1 MTSASLFLLV
11 PKETSMAS
19 PAPPVTLRGVM
30 PALVTPF
37 DAQGRIDFDAFG
49 RLLAKL
55 RADGVKGW
63 VPCGSTG
70 EYNALTA
77 QERVSVLEYVA
88 DFASDQEVLIAG
100 TNGGSTAEVIEHSK
114 RAYDIGYRNVLL
126 SSPYY
131 ATPAPDELIAHYRS
145 VLDAVDVNIMLY
157 NYPPKV
163 GVEVGLEILDAF
175 VDEPRVLGIKESSG
189 SLLRAIDIRARYGD
203 RYQLSNGSDD
213 QTVDFYLWGATSWIC
228 GPANCMARA
237 CVDLVDTI
245 ERGEW
250 LAARD
255 KMMVI
260 YGAMSSLES
269 GKFVQ
274 KVKYGCEL
282 AGTPVGAC
290 RKPLLELSPD
300 EKASFAKALA
310 PVLG

>member
-1 MTSASLFLLV
+1 MKL
-11 PKETSMAS
+11 K
-19 PAPPVTLRGVM
+19 GVM

-37 DAQGRIDFDAFG
+37 NDQGKIDFYRFEK
-49 RLLAKL
+49 LLTKL
-55 RADGVKGW
+55 RDDGVKGW

-77 QERVSVLEYVA
+77 DERLSVLQFVA
-88 DFASDQEVLIAG
+88 EFANKDELLIAG
-100 TNGGSTAEVIEHSK
+100 TNAGSTWEVIEHTK
-114 RAYDIGYRNVLL
+114 RARDAGYGTVLL
-126 SSPYY
+126 SAPFY

-145 VLDAVDVNIMLY
+145 VLDAVDVEIVLY

-163 GVEVGLEILDAF
+163 GVEVGMAVLEAF
-175 VDEPRVLGIKESSG
+175 ADEPRVIGIKESSG
-189 SLLRAIDIRARYGD
+189 NLLRAIDIRSRFGD
-203 RYQLSNGSDD
+203 RYQVTNGSDD
-213 QTVDFYLWGATSWIC
+213 QTLDFYLWGATSWIC

-237 CVDLVDTI
+237 CVDLVNTI
-245 ERGEW
+245 EAGDW

-255 KMMVI
+255 KMQVI

-282 AGTPVGAC
+282 AGTPVGVG
-290 RKPLLELSPD
+290 RKPLLPLTDE
-300 EKASFAKALA
+300 EKAAFKKAME

>member
-1 MTSASLFLLV
+1 MKLT
-11 PKETSMAS
+11 
-19 PAPPVTLRGVM
+19 GVL

-37 DAQGRIDFDAFG
+37 DAEGRIDFNAFEK
-49 RLLAKL
+49 LLLKL

-70 EYNALTA
+70 EYNAMTA
-77 QERVSVLEYVA
+77 DERAAVLKFVA
-88 DFASDQEVLIAG
+88 SFASKDELLIAG
-100 TNGGSTAEVIEHSK
+100 TNGGSTREVIEHTR
-114 RAYDIGYRNVLL
+114 RAHDLGYGTVLL
-126 SSPYY
+126 SAPYY
-131 ATPAPDELIAHYRS
+131 ATPAPDELVAHYRA
-145 VLDAVDVNIMLY
+145 VLDAVDVNIVLY

-163 GVEVGLEILDAF
+163 GVEVGLSVLDAF

-189 SLLRAIDIRARYGD
+189 NLVRAIDIRSRYGS

-213 QTVDFYLWGATSWIC
+213 QTLDFYLWGATSWIC

-237 CVDLVDTI
+237 CADLVCTI
-245 ERGEW
+245 ESGDW
-250 LAARD
+250 LKARD
-255 KMMVI
+255 KMQVI

-282 AGTPVGAC
+282 AGTPVGVC
-290 RKPLLELSPD
+290 RRPLLPLTDE
-300 EKASFAKALA
+300 EKAAFRTAMA

>member
-1 MTSASLFLLV
+1 MKLT
-11 PKETSMAS
+11 
-19 PAPPVTLRGVM
+19 GVL

-37 DAQGRIDFDAFG
+37 DAEGRIDFNAFEK
-49 RLLAKL
+49 LLLKL

-70 EYNALTA
+70 EYNAMTA
-77 QERVSVLEYVA
+77 DERAAVLKFVA
-88 DFASDQEVLIAG
+88 SFASKDELLIAG
-100 TNGGSTAEVIEHSK
+100 TNGGSTREVIEHTR
-114 RAYDIGYRNVLL
+114 RAHDLGYGTVLL
-126 SSPYY
+126 SAPYY
-131 ATPAPDELIAHYRS
+131 ATPAPDELVAHYRA
-145 VLDAVDVNIMLY
+145 VLDAVDVNIVLY

-163 GVEVGLEILDAF
+163 GVEVGLSVLDAF

-189 SLLRAIDIRARYGD
+189 NLVRAIDIRSRYGS

-213 QTVDFYLWGATSWIC
+213 QTLDFYLWGATSWIC

-237 CVDLVDTI
+237 CADLVCTI
-245 ERGEW
+245 ESGDW
-250 LAARD
+250 LKARD
-255 KMMVI
+255 KMQVI

-282 AGTPVGAC
+282 AGTPVGVC
-290 RKPLLELSPD
+290 RRPLLPLTEE
-300 EKASFAKALA
+300 EKAAFRTAMA